1 MISKKKTKK
10 KNCSSQAR
18 YLNNFASC
26 MNIFQPYRLIHV
38 QTINKA
44 FKCDVLPWK
53 VKALM
58 KWVTLIS
65 WYIYKQGRGGNIST
79 YRIGNLLQYFMELLL
94 WFLFNLCILF
104 SFSLLLLKFIQHCST
119 IFTQE
124 TLNNFDDVISSNKS
138 ILIKVCT

>member
-1 MISKKKTKK
+1 
-10 KNCSSQAR
+10 
-18 YLNNFASC
+18 
-26 MNIFQPYRLIHV
+26 
-38 QTINKA
+38 
-44 FKCDVLPWK
+44 
-53 VKALM
+53 M

-104 SFSLLLLKFIQHCST
+104 SFFLLLLKFIQHCST

-138 ILIKVCT
+138 ILIKVCTLKNVCLWYYMHALRGINGLCHFQKVLVSLSKRGLYKIVYLTRNNLTLRLIHKYFS